1 MSRQVSESSARR
13 LVVLPFALSLA
24 AAVVLTL
31 AGCATPGE
39 ATSRSKPLD
48 AASLQLDPAATT
60 APAADWWKAWRDPQ
74 LDALV
79 ERALAD
85 SPSLRLAQ
93 SRLARAAASREGV
106 DAQGAPQVGL
116 ELDATRQR
124 YTENGLIPPP
134 LAGATETSATL
145 QASARWEID
154 FFGRHRAALDA
165 ALGSE
170 RAAAAD
176 AQAARVLLATN
187 VVRGYVQLARL
198 VEQREIAQ
206 RTLAQREETLQLVAA
221 RVSSGLDTNVE
232 LRQSEGSVPDARQ
245 QIAALDEQIALARH
259 ALATLTAQRP
269 DALDALA
276 PRLGALP
283 PLAAL
288 PSRLPADLLGRRA
301 DIEAARQRVQA
312 SRSGVAEARA
322 AFYPNVDLV
331 AFAGFSSLGL
341 NQLLDAGSRQLGIGP
356 AITLPIF
363 DGGALRANYR
373 GRNAELDSA
382 IESYNQALLGALREV
397 ADQVASTRSIA
408 QQQSEQAAAQA
419 AAESAYALALQRYR
433 AGLGT
438 YLTVLSAE
446 TTVLQQRR
454 LGADLRARALD
465 TQALLAQALGGGYDA
480 EAAPRLAAAH

>member
-1 MSRQVSESSARR
+1 MSARG
-13 LVVLPFALSLA
+13 LVAVPFALSIA
-24 AAVVLTL
+24 AAVILML
-31 AGCATPGE
+31 SGCATPGE
-39 ATSRSKPLD
+39 STSRSTPLEATTLKLD
-48 AASLQLDPAATT
+48 ATQSP
-60 APAADWWKAWRDPQ
+60 APAADWWKAWHDPQ

-85 SPSLRLAQ
+85 SPSLKLAQ
-93 SRLARAAASREGV
+93 ARLARAAASREGV
-106 DAQGAPQVGL
+106 DAQGGPQAGL
-116 ELDATRQR
+116 ELDVTRQR

-134 LAGATETSATL
+134 LAGSMATSGTL
-145 QASARWEID
+145 QASGHWELD

-187 VVRGYVQLARL
+187 VVRSYVQLARL

-221 RVSSGLDTNVE
+221 RVAGGLDTKVE

-245 QIAALDEQIALARH
+245 QIAALDEQLALSRH

-269 DALDALA
+269 DALDALT
-276 PRLGALP
+276 PRLGTLP

-288 PSRLPADLLGRRA
+288 PSQLPADLLGHRA
-301 DIEAARQRVQA
+301 DIEAARLRVQA
-312 SRSGVAEARA
+312 ARSSVAESRA
-322 AFYPNVDLV
+322 AFYPNVDLI
-331 AFAGFSSLGL
+331 AFAGFSTLGL
-341 NQLLDAGSRQLGIGP
+341 DRLVNAGSRQYGIGP
-356 AITLPIF
+356 AISLPIF

-373 GRNAELDSA
+373 GRNADLDGA

-397 ADQVASTRSIA
+397 ADNVSSTRSIA
-408 QQQSEQAAAQA
+408 TQQTEQGNAQA
-419 AAESAYALALQRYR
+419 AAESAYDLALQRYR

-465 TQALLAQALGGGYDA
+465 TQALLAQALGGGY
-480 EAAPRLAAAH
+480 AAAN